1 MVNNLV
7 YKYQKSGNHTTTWN
21 ATNNFGDY
29 MSTGMYVYTVQAGEF
44 KVIKKMVLLK

>member
-7 YKYQKSGNHTTTWN
+7 NKHQNSGNHTATWN
-21 ATNNFGDY
+21 AKNNVGDY
-29 MSTGMYVYTVQAGEF
+29 MSAGMYVYTVHAGEF